1 MTKKAKGEFIFQEDR
16 DGKLQFVGDFD
27 GLYASDI
34 DPWEQSANGDLNY
47 KKYYDFSRARLARVI
62 KSIENK
68 KMHGLLLSTI
78 LNDSGTNWHSETGK
92 RYSSMRWHEKNPA
105 AV

>member
-1 MTKKAKGEFIFQEDR
+1 MTKKVKNEYIFREDR

-34 DPWEQSANGDLNY
+34 DPWAQSANGELNY
-47 KKYYDFSRARLARVI
+47 KKYYDFSRARLARAI

-68 KMHGLLLSTI
+68 KLCWKLVVG
-78 LNDSGTNWHSETGK
+78 
-92 RYSSMRWHEKNPA
+92 RSS
-105 AV
+105 V

>member
-1 MTKKAKGEFIFQEDR
+1 MTKKAKDEFIFQEDR

-34 DPWEQSANGDLNY
+34 DLWGQSANGDLNY
-47 KKYYDFSRARLARVI
+47 KKYYDFSRARLARAI

-68 KMHGLLLSTI
+68 KLYWKLVVGWASF
-78 LNDSGTNWHSETGK
+78 
-92 RYSSMRWHEKNPA
+92 
-105 AV
+105 

>member
-1 MTKKAKGEFIFQEDR
+1 MHNDKKAKDEFIFQEGR

-47 KKYYDFSRARLARVI
+47 KKYYDFSRARLVKAI

-68 KMHGLLLSTI
+68 KTVLEIGCGAGFALNFLADNLPDLSLSGVDISTI
-78 LNDSGTNWHSETGK
+78 AIE
-92 RYSSMRWHEKNPA
+92 
-105 AV
+105 